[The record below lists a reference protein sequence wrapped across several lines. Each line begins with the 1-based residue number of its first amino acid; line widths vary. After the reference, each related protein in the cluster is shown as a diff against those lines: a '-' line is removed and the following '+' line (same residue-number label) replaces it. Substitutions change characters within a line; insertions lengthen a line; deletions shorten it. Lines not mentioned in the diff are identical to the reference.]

1 VAEIKAIYIVIFSSK
16 VYNIA
21 VRSYKKEDF
30 MGPYYYVVE
39 KISGDYAF
47 LKRTDIEDTDLLQVA
62 MALLP
67 SEIDEG
73 TKLKWENLVYTIE

>member
-1 VAEIKAIYIVIFSSK
+1 
-16 VYNIA
+16 
-21 VRSYKKEDF
+21 

-47 LKRTDIEDTDLLQVA
+47 LKRTDIEENDLMQIA

-67 SEIDEG
+67 QSIDEG
-73 TKLKWENLVYTIE
+73 THLKWENLVYTVES

>member
-1 VAEIKAIYIVIFSSK
+1 
-16 VYNIA
+16 
-21 VRSYKKEDF
+21 

-47 LKRTDIEDTDLLQVA
+47 LKRTDVNQEDLFQVA

>member
-1 VAEIKAIYIVIFSSK
+1 
-16 VYNIA
+16 
-21 VRSYKKEDF
+21 

-47 LKRTDIEDTDLLQVA
+47 LKRTDIDENDLMQVA

-67 SEIDEG
+67 PDIEAG
-73 TKLKWENLVYTIE
+73 TSLKWENLVYTIE